1 MLAVCIIIGAILVLG
16 ITAALV
22 SRYTTIGKRTKE
34 EEAKA
39 KKVDSE
45 CCGMHETC
53 EKDSLLTG
61 VSSKIEYYDDYELD
75 AYKGVPCEEYDQIA
89 VSAFEEVFY
98 TLQSDEVAGWVRS
111 LCLRGIELPLSI
123 RDEVLLVVSE
133 RRIQR

>member
-1 MLAVCIIIGAILVLG
+1 MG

-22 SRYTTIGKRTKE
+22 SRYTSIGKRTKE

-39 KKVDSE
+39 KKVDAE

-61 VSSKIEYYDDYELD
+61 VSRKIEYYDDYELD
-75 AYKGVPCEEYDQIA
+75 AYKGVPCEEYDQTA
-89 VSAFEEVFY
+89 VSTFEEVFY

-111 LCLRGIELPLSI
+111 LCLRGIELPQSI